1 MEVSWRTE
9 LTDRLKTGRAVRI
22 VGSMATTTPPRER
35 TRREI
40 VQQAMALFQ
49 TNGYAATSLQDIAT
63 AAGCSKATVLYH
75 FNGKAAVLAA
85 VLEPPAATL
94 AKLVSELA
102 ELPAADAQELA
113 ISRFVEMS
121 IEFRGVINVLQE
133 LIPSIEGIPEFGEL
147 VADGLRLTAFLA
159 GSTDPLEN
167 DLAKFAINGLM
178 GECRHPGE
186 RSDDELRTLGDT
198 ALRRLLRPTT

>member
-1 MEVSWRTE
+1 
-9 LTDRLKTGRAVRI
+9 
-22 VGSMATTTPPRER
+22 MATTTPPRER

-40 VQQAMALFQ
+40 VQQAMTLFQ

-85 VLEPPAATL
+85 VLEPPAAAL

-102 ELPAADAQELA
+102 ALPAAQAQELA
-113 ISRFVEMS
+113 ISRFVELS

-147 VADGLRLTAFLA
+147 VADGLRLTALLA
-159 GSTDPLEN
+159 GGTDPLEN
-167 DLAKFAINGLM
+167 QLAKFAINGLM

>member
-1 MEVSWRTE
+1 
-9 LTDRLKTGRAVRI
+9 
-22 VGSMATTTPPRER
+22 MATTTPPRER

-40 VQQAMALFQ
+40 VQQAMTLFQ
-49 TNGYAATSLQDIAT
+49 QNGYAATSLQDIAT

-75 FNGKAAVLAA
+75 FSGKAAVLAA
-85 VLEPPAATL
+85 VLEPPGAVL
-94 AKLVSELA
+94 AELVTELA
-102 ELPAADAQELA
+102 ELPPKQAQELA
-113 ISRFVEMS
+113 IRRFVEMA

-133 LIPSIEGIPEFGEL
+133 LLPSIEGMPEFGDL

-159 GSTDPLEN
+159 GSANPLEI

-186 RSDDELRTLGDT
+186 RSDEEMRTLGDT
-198 ALRRLLRPTT
+198 ALRRLLKPAT

>member
-1 MEVSWRTE
+1 MMVSM
-9 LTDRLKTGRAVRI
+9 V
-22 VGSMATTTPPRER
+22 TTTPPRER

-40 VQQAMALFQ
+40 VQQAMSLFQ

-85 VLEPPAATL
+85 VLEPPAADL
-94 AKLVSELA
+94 AELVAELA
-102 ELPAADAQELA
+102 ELTAAEAQELA
-113 ISRFVEMS
+113 TTRFVEMA
-121 IEFRGVINVLQE
+121 IEYRGVINVLQE
-133 LIPSIEGIPEFGEL
+133 LLPSIEQMPEFGAL
-147 VADGLRLTAFLA
+147 VADGLRLTAYLA

-186 RSDDELRTLGDT
+186 RSDDEMRTLGDT
-198 ALRRLLRPTT
+198 ALRRLLTRTT

>member
-1 MEVSWRTE
+1 M
-9 LTDRLKTGRAVRI
+9 
-22 VGSMATTTPPRER
+22 
-35 TRREI
+35 
-40 VQQAMALFQ
+40 
-49 TNGYAATSLQDIAT
+49 
-63 AAGCSKATVLYH
+63 
-75 FNGKAAVLAA
+75 
-85 VLEPPAATL
+85 

-167 DLAKFAINGLM
+167 DLAKYAING
-178 GECRHPGE
+178 
-186 RSDDELRTLGDT
+186 
-198 ALRRLLRPTT
+198 